1 MVLIRSHVVRQF
13 ARLLAVLVVLSLV
26 ASATVTADVR
36 GRPDFQVFA
45 PEKRF
50 SPGEE
55 ATLSLTLQNDAEV
68 LESSERN
75 PSLTDIVTTARGVRV
90 SVSGEGTPIEVKT
103 ATRALGNV
111 PEGATNPVDFRVVVA
126 ENAPPGRYELDVDV
140 KYTYTRFLGEEADSG
155 RAGVRY
161 DEGAW
166 EEFTVTVIV
175 EPRATFTVQSV
186 DANVSVGEN
195 GTLAVALANGGGAPA
210 TNARVTFES
219 ANPAVSLGDGSAPAT
234 AFRESWQEG
243 ATERF
248 LIRARV
254 APNAVVRSYALSA
267 TVEYD
272 DPDGL
277 RQTADPVQ
285 LGFVPSAEQAF
296 RLSAVESDLRVG
308 AAGTLRG
315 VVENRGDDVARNA
328 VLVVRSTGQT
338 IQTTEQEVALGTLQ
352 PGARSPVD
360 FEFDVSDEADAGTRQ
375 FSFTVEYRDADGS
388 TRRSDPLDV
397 PVRVGPQRDVFAV
410 VSSEG
415 DIDAGESGQL
425 TLTIR
430 NEDNEPVRDVAAKLF
445 ADDPLST
452 TDDEAFVDSLAPNET
467 ATITFGVAAS
477 GDALAKTYPVSL
489 DFQYDDADGD
499 TLLSDTYRLPVSV
512 GASGGEGGILPSLS
526 MLAVGTVAVLLAL
539 GVVIVVRRL
548 R

>member
-75 PSLTDIVTTARGVRV
+75 PSLTDIVTPARGGRV

-166 EEFTVTVIV
+166 EDFTVTVIV

-338 IQTTEQEVALGTLQ
+338 IQTTEREVALGTLQ